1 MRQGQY
7 FLILLLSVIC
17 FVLTAGLIVMG
28 QTNMRMQVRLQNQQQ
43 KLNQGILGQQAQQI
57 SGGVLK
63 DMADV
68 ATRNREMRRL
78 LEKHGFQIQPDAA
91 PAAGSAAK
99 PESKSTEGAV
109 EEGVKQ

>member
-7 FLILLLSVIC
+7 FLILLLSVVC
-17 FVLTAGLIVMG
+17 VVLTAGLVIMG
-28 QTNMRMQVRLQNQQQ
+28 QTNMRMQVKLQEQQQ

-68 ATRNREMRRL
+68 AAESREMRQL
-78 LEKHGFQIQPDAA
+78 LEKHGFQVKPGTAA
-91 PAAGSAAK
+91 AAGEAAK
-99 PESKSTEGAV
+99 QADKTTDDAGEKE
-109 EEGVKQ
+109 VKQ